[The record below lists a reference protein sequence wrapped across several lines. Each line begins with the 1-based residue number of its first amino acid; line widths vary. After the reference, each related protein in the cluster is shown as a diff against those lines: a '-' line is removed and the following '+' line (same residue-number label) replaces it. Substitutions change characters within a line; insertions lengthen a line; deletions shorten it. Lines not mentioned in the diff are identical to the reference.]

1 MHALNFL
8 DSKCCTWG
16 HTLQVRDLTG
26 TGEVTKRRIKEG
38 VGEFPVDCP
47 LEDCAVRVHYSA
59 CLAGSSEVGTA
70 SGCISGRALEIISNQ
85 QPAPSVRTIQ
95 RAGTGVV

>member
-1 MHALNFL
+1 M
-8 DSKCCTWG
+8 
-16 HTLQVRDLTG
+16 RDLTG

-70 SGCISGRALEIISNQ
+70 SGVHV
-85 QPAPSVRTIQ
+85 SVSAGKSFQSTACLVCVHHPTRRQ
-95 RAGTGVV
+95 RD

>member
-1 MHALNFL
+1 M
-8 DSKCCTWG
+8 
-16 HTLQVRDLTG
+16 QVRDLTG

-59 CLAGSSEVGTA
+59 RLAGSDEVSIA
-70 SGCISGRALEIISNQ
+70 PGCMSIRDL
-85 QPAPSVRTIQ
+85 
-95 RAGTGVV
+95 

>member
-1 MHALNFL
+1 M
-8 DSKCCTWG
+8 
-16 HTLQVRDLTG
+16 RDLTG

-59 CLAGSSEVGTA
+59 RLAGSDEV
-70 SGCISGRALEIISNQ
+70 SIDPGCMSIRALQKVPDQS
-85 QPAPSVRTIQ
+85 PAACACTI
-95 RAGTGVV
+95 RWAGGEVCPMTVVLLAVATSSLS

>member
-1 MHALNFL
+1 M
-8 DSKCCTWG
+8 
-16 HTLQVRDLTG
+16 
-26 TGEVTKRRIKEG
+26 TKRRIKEG

-70 SGCISGRALEIISNQ
+70 SGCMSVQALEKVFTQ
-85 QPAPSVRTIQ
+85 QPALSVCTI
-95 RAGTGVV
+95 RLTGRGTVLVCCWLQALFSLS